1 MEMIRK
7 NLSYFWKFMP
17 HEVGKDASPTQIT
30 EMNDIHPQIEAIV
43 EYLNVNYAELKDENV
58 VYYYYKNK
66 RTFLGLKILLNNPES
81 VLLGTIRIYH
91 RGCENIFYYTFE
103 TVIEIPNSNDSLK
116 KVQSELGQI
125 LKSLGLRKLTHSSS
139 KSPIIYQRFKNINLN
154 SFRIFY
160 ENLDKFS
167 RILCLKTR

>member
-1 MEMIRK
+1 MEMIQK
-7 NLSYFWKFMP
+7 DLSYFWKFMP

-30 EMNDIHPQIEAIV
+30 EMNGIHPQIEAIV
-43 EYLNVNYAELKDENV
+43 EYLNVNYAELKDENI

-66 RTFLGLKILLNNPES
+66 RTFLGLKIILNNPES

-91 RGCENIFYYTFE
+91 KGCENIFYYTFE
-103 TVIEIPNSNDSLK
+103 TVINSNDSSK

-139 KSPIIYQRFKNINLN
+139 KSPILYQRFKNINLN
-154 SFRIFY
+154 SFKRFY
-160 ENLDKFS
+160 ENLDQIS
-167 RILCLKTR
+167 RILCLKTK